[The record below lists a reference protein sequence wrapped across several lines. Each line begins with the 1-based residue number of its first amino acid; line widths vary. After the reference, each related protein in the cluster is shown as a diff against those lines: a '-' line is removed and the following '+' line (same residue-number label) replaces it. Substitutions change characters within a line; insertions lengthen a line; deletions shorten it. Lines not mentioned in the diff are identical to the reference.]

1 MPASLSY
8 EGDYSDV
15 FIDTA
20 LVIIFITVTLNGV
33 VAGPLV
39 RSLHLTEREERGG
52 PATLGSH
59 WASYTWWEQRFLLPI
74 LQGNSSLRQTE
85 TRSTEEIKTNKSGL
99 GQDNLAFHMR
109 EKQEDIT
116 VDLNKHFNSV
126 VNL

>member
-15 FIDTA
+15 FTDTA

-39 RSLHLTEREERGG
+39 RSLHLTERGEREG
-52 PATLGSH
+52 PATVGSH
-59 WASYTWWEQRFLLPI
+59 WASYTWWEQRFLLPV
-74 LQGNSSLRQTE
+74 LHGNSSLRQTG
-85 TRSTEEIKTNKSGL
+85 EIKTNKSGL
-99 GQDNLAFHMR
+99 GEDNLAFHMR
-109 EKQEDIT
+109 EKQEDMT